1 MAAWC
6 AENLR
11 DLEGWNAAGL
21 TLSTPSNECAKLF
34 DGALRQIVSWSDCDL
49 LGGLHSTLEK
59 MKAADPKA
67 VLPRAFR
74 CGLESLG
81 TGTCSR
87 VNETLKT
94 SLEQLQDD
102 AREYGNA
109 REQKHARAVLL
120 WGEGKMRAASALWE
134 EILTEYPTDLMAIK
148 FAHEAYF
155 FMGDAKGKRD
165 SVQAV
170 LPKHNGS
177 EPCYSY
183 LHGMW
188 AFGLEE
194 CEQYDEAEKAAVKAL
209 NLNRFDCWA
218 THARAHCMV
227 MQGRN
232 DEGINFMESTVND
245 WRPGWIIATHNYWH
259 NALFYIEKGDYET
272 PLTIF
277 DNEVCRRACS
287 GKQSVLDTADAA
299 SMLWRLELEGVDVGK
314 RWHDLPNMSTHLE
327 DHVTCFNDAHLGI
340 ALMRRE
346 ETENESRLYD
356 SLVEFSEN
364 TDVDNTKVSRD
375 VGIPLYEGMRN
386 FGRAQYDEAAGKLL
400 PIRHEIYRIGGSN
413 AQRDL
418 FAQTLIQAC
427 ILSKDPA
434 HFLQTSTL
442 LDERSSLNKNSLIG
456 ERLAAKFRKL
466 HPM

>member
-11 DLEGWNAAGL
+11 DLEGWRASGL
-21 TLSTPSNECAKLF
+21 TLTTPSNECAKLF
-34 DGALRQIVSWSDCDL
+34 DGALRQIVSWSDCDA
-49 LGGLHSTLEK
+49 LGGLIKTLED
-59 MKAADPKA
+59 MKAADPQA

-74 CGLESLG
+74 LGLEGLG
-81 TGTCSR
+81 TSTCTR

-94 SLEQLQDD
+94 GLEQLQKD
-102 AREYGNA
+102 AKEYGNTG
-109 REQKHARAVLL
+109 EQKHAKAVLL
-120 WGEGKMRAASALWE
+120 WCEGKMRAAANLWE
-134 EILTEYPTDLMAIK
+134 DILVEYPTDLMAIK

-170 LPKHNGS
+170 LPKHKGT

-194 CEQYDEAEKAAVKAL
+194 CEQYDEGEKEAVKAL

-245 WRPGWIIATHNYWH
+245 WRPGWVIATHNYWH

-277 DNEVCRRACS
+277 DNEVCRRANRP
-287 GKQSVLDTADAA
+287 KKSVLDLADAA

-314 RWHDLPNMSTHLE
+314 RWHDLPNLSTHSE

-340 ALMRRE
+340 AFQRRGDTDE
-346 ETENESRLYD
+346 EAHLYETMVD
-356 SLVEFSEN
+356 FSKN
-364 TDVDNTKVSRD
+364 ADVDNAKVCRD
-375 VGIPLYEGMRN
+375 VGVALYEGMQL
-386 FGRAQYDEAAGKLL
+386 FGKGQYDEAAEKML
-400 PIRHEIYRIGGSN
+400 PVRHEVYRIGGSN
-413 AQRDL
+413 AQRDI

-427 ILSKDPA
+427 IMSKDPE
-434 HFLQTSTL
+434 HFKQTNTL
-442 LDERSSLNKNSLIG
+442 LDERSALNKNSSIG
-456 ERLAAKFRKL
+456 ERMAAKFRKY